1 MGSLE
6 EALLDPLLVEDGS
19 VVEVDGI
26 RMVGRTY
33 YLEKTLAPPIRGVA
47 RPGEHTAEV
56 KAEAAG
62 AAPPV
67 AAARGTTRPIGSPLE
82 GVVVLDLGLQAVPDA
97 APGRPRRHR
106 DQGQQRLRQL
116 LDADEHRQVLQ
127 PRKQSITID
136 LKDLEGMA
144 VLRDLV
150 RTADVVQHNMRYD
163 AAERLGVDYESPGS
177 CGPDLIYCFIGE
189 ADDPA

>member
-1 MGSLE
+1 MRISPSVEDMIVIHALQEQMAEAVAKFPAGDWAKVAAAVGVPVQRTLAE

-33 YLEKTLAPPIRGVA
+33 QFEKTLAPPIRGVA

-82 GVVVLDLGLQAVPDA
+82 GVVVLDLQARGGRSFGRSSWPTS
-97 APGRPRRHR
+97 APP
-106 DQGQQRLRQL
+106 
-116 LDADEHRQVLQ
+116 
-127 PRKQSITID
+127 
-136 LKDLEGMA
+136 
-144 VLRDLV
+144 
-150 RTADVVQHNMRYD
+150 
-163 AAERLGVDYESPGS
+163 
-177 CGPDLIYCFIGE
+177 
-189 ADDPA
+189 